1 MELSFDKIYK
11 IVCAGF
17 EQVIDHR
24 AHNISYSLSDMLKSG
39 FAIFSLKSPSLL
51 SFKNRTEIEDCN
63 LGSIYDIT
71 DIPSDSCFRK
81 TLDQVN
87 PNALKHIF
95 NHLYFYLKK
104 QGWLKAYE
112 VREGFKIISLDGVHH
127 YSSEK
132 VKCEHCLV
140 KEHRDGSKI
149 YQHSMLAAVM
159 VHPDKREVYPIDC
172 EAIIKEDGKINND
185 CELAAS
191 KRLITSMLAHYKKER
206 FLIVADALYSVNP
219 FVKQIKGAGWS
230 FVLGV
235 KPKRHKALFALYE
248 GRKNRGQLN
257 EYEIIKDGVH
267 HKFSM
272 LNNVSLTNQ
281 KDTVKV
287 NFIHYIQTDQKG
299 EQKTFT
305 WITDIKLSKK
315 NCEQIMQIGRSRWK
329 IENETFNT
337 LKNQGYHF
345 EHNYGHGTNH
355 LSTILAIL
363 MLLAFTVD
371 QMQQHG
377 CKLFIAIWDKL
388 KQKSKL
394 WESLRSIFMIVP
406 CESMENLLIKMT
418 QIWNVPLEDP

>member
-24 AHNISYSLSDMLKSG
+24 AHNVSFSLRDMLKSG

-87 PNALKHIF
+87 PETLKHIF

-159 VHPDKREVYPIDC
+159 VHPDEREVFPIDC
-172 EAIIKEDGKINND
+172 EAIINEEGKIKND

-191 KRLITSMLAHYKKER
+191 KRLITSMLAHYK
-206 FLIVADALYSVNP
+206 
-219 FVKQIKGAGWS
+219 
-230 FVLGV
+230 
-235 KPKRHKALFALYE
+235 
-248 GRKNRGQLN
+248 
-257 EYEIIKDGVH
+257 
-267 HKFSM
+267 
-272 LNNVSLTNQ
+272 VS
-281 KDTVKV
+281 
-287 NFIHYIQTDQKG
+287 
-299 EQKTFT
+299 
-305 WITDIKLSKK
+305 
-315 NCEQIMQIGRSRWK
+315 
-329 IENETFNT
+329 
-337 LKNQGYHF
+337 
-345 EHNYGHGTNH
+345 
-355 LSTILAIL
+355 
-363 MLLAFTVD
+363 
-371 QMQQHG
+371 
-377 CKLFIAIWDKL
+377 
-388 KQKSKL
+388 
-394 WESLRSIFMIVP
+394 
-406 CESMENLLIKMT
+406 T
-418 QIWNVPLEDP
+418 Q